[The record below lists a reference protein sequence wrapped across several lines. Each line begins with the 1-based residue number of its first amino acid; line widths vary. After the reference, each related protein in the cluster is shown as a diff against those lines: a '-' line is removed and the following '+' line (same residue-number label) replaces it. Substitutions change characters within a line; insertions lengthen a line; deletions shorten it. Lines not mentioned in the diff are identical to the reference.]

1 MEIKCIIKVGYQEL
15 IKCIILALIDLDKL
29 ITILVNKTI
38 TFLTGLV
45 FLRKIITNIIWW
57 WQMLIIWLMVE
68 WIITM
73 IQNSLK
79 YKWWTI
85 IIIISTKTC
94 LTINSIMIMSLKN
107 YFRLMTIKIL
117 RWAKRVMQIY
127 CANNISRWWEK
138 MSIQEIDQW
147 NKRWGIYNK
156 FAVEETIH

>member
-1 MEIKCIIKVGYQEL
+1 VGYQEL
-15 IKCIILALIDLDKL
+15 IKCIILALIDLVKL

-38 TFLTGLV
+38 TFLTDLV

-73 IQNSLK
+73 IRNSLK

-85 IIIISTKTC
+85 ITIISTKIC

-117 RWAKRVMQIY
+117 QWAKRVMQIY